1 VALDLKGRVDGV
13 DAGKGQGKLVKDNE
27 DLVNLLDSLIVC
39 KNAKG
44 TFYQE
49 LADMAKV
56 YRIVT
61 GFEVT
66 PEEMSLTGE
75 RIQTLAKLINTREGL
90 SRKDDTLPW
99 KVMNKPVPDDGPT
112 KGALIT
118 QEEFD
123 LFLDD
128 YYAARGW
135 TKQGLPPKAKLTEL
149 GLETYVDLI
158 KSKED

>member
-1 VALDLKGRVDGV
+1 VVLDLKGRLDGAV
-13 DAGKGQGKLVKDNE
+13 VESGQGRLVKDNE
-27 DLVNLLDSLIVC
+27 DLINLFDSLIVC

-49 LADMAKV
+49 LTDMANV

-66 PEEMSLTGE
+66 PEELGLAGE

-99 KVMNKPVPDDGPT
+99 KVMNKPIPDDGSA

-118 QEEFD
+118 QEE
-123 LFLDD
+123 LELLLDD

-135 TKQGLPPKAKLTEL
+135 TKQGLPTKAKLTEL
-149 GLETYVDLI
+149 GLESYADLI
-158 KSKED
+158 KTKEA

>member
-27 DLVNLLDSLIVC
+27 DLINLFDSLIVC

-49 LADMAKV
+49 LADIAKV
-56 YRIVT
+56 YRVVT

-66 PEEMSLTGE
+66 PEEMGVAGE
-75 RIQTLAKLINTREGL
+75 RIQALAKLINTREGL

-99 KVMNKPVPDDGPT
+99 KVMNNPVPDDGPT

-118 QEEFD
+118 QEELD
-123 LFLDD
+123 LLLDD

-135 TKQGLPPKAKLTEL
+135 TKQGLLTKAKLAKL
-149 GLETYVDLI
+149 GLETYIDLI
-158 KSKED
+158 KSTEV